1 MILRSNAFVF
11 LSGRILAL
19 VILMAFQILVVRMLP
34 AKEYGGYAL
43 VIALATLMQ
52 TVVSFGIP
60 RLIPKYA
67 SQAGWSL
74 SHATVRRLLL
84 ALIAFRLGASLLVM
98 GAALAAIVATGLIA
112 MPAPA
117 LLTAGAGYI
126 LVSLVQVDADAMAQS
141 LGLQAISRS
150 ALVWEAAIRLGLV
163 GALAASAGAH
173 DAAAVLAVSL
183 LTTAGSGLLLLRTV
197 FAALAAPDP
206 AVAPRALDRREFQAV
221 ALAGYASAMAWFASS
236 PAVVRLIASRLLP
249 VTAFAGY
256 SFAQG
261 LVLSFQRYTPGMLAF
276 PFIEPAVMQHHA
288 RTGDGT
294 RLEAGLSIITKID
307 MVTIGAAVTGT
318 IIAGRPLV
326 EMMTGGRYGTFADAL
341 PWLLVYIATSSIY
354 RAFEIVAVAL
364 GASRVLSRT
373 LPISLAWLLALFAL
387 APHFGMTALL
397 AVPVADSLSRL
408 GVLALALARY
418 GVGRVVDGR
427 VALGI
432 VVSIAAW
439 CTLGTTIVRAI
450 SAGPALTI
458 VIGTVAVLG
467 YAAGIALIRPLRKA
481 EVAIVLK
488 ERDDRIARAIRAY
501 ARI

>member
-11 LSGRILAL
+11 LSGRIVAL
-19 VILMAFQILVVRMLP
+19 VVLMAFQILVVRMLP
-34 AKEYGGYAL
+34 AGAYGGYAL

-84 ALIAFRLGASLLVM
+84 ALIAFRLGASALAM
-98 GAALAAIVATGLIA
+98 AAALAATVAAGLTA

-117 LLTAGAGYI
+117 LLAAGAGYI

-141 LGLQAISRS
+141 LRLQAVSRS
-150 ALVWEAAIRLGLV
+150 ALVWEASTRLAIV
-163 GALAASAGAH
+163 AALAVSGRGH

-183 LTTAGSGLLLLRTV
+183 LTTAGSALLLLRAV

-206 AVAPRALDRREFQAV
+206 AVAPVALDRREFRRL

-249 VTAFAGY
+249 VPAFAGY

-261 LVLSFQRYTPGMLAF
+261 LVLSFQRYTPGMLVF
-276 PFIEPAVMQHHA
+276 PFIEPAIMQHHA
-288 RTGDGT
+288 RTADRA
-294 RLEAGLSIITKID
+294 RLEAGLSIVTKVD

-318 IIAGRPLV
+318 IVAGRALV
-326 EMMTGGRYGTFADAL
+326 ETMTGGRYGAFADAL

-354 RAFEIVAVAL
+354 RAFEIVAVAV
-364 GASRVLSRT
+364 GASHVLSRT
-373 LPISLAWLLALFAL
+373 LPISLGWLLIMLALTPRL
-387 APHFGMTALL
+387 GMTVLL
-397 AVPVADSLSRL
+397 AAPVADSLSRL
-408 GVLALALARY
+408 GVLALALARH
-418 GVGRVVDGR
+418 GVSRVVDGR
-427 VALGI
+427 AALSVI
-432 VVSIAAW
+432 ASIAAW
-439 CTLGTTIVRAI
+439 GTLGTAAVRATA
-450 SAGPALTI
+450 AGPAMTI
-458 VIGTVAVLG
+458 AIGTIAGLG
-467 YAAGIALIRPLRKA
+467 YTAGIALIRPLRKA
-481 EVAIVLK
+481 EAAIVLK
-488 ERDDRIARAIRAY
+488 ERDDRIARIVRAY